1 MGLAYLWVSP
11 RLLLAQI
18 VLNSALLVSIPCVM
32 LVLMAISYPAPINVW
47 LVLSTVY
54 HVLIPHFAT
63 NATKSA
69 V

>member
-1 MGLAYLWVSP
+1 MGLAYLWVSL

-32 LVLMAISYPAPINVW
+32 LVLMAISYPVPINVW

-54 HVLIPHFAT
+54 HVLIPLFAT